1 MKAGPGAAQ
10 GQGPVTLDTVRALNE
25 GESLYLGEDGQKVE
39 AKMKARRP
47 NFEES
52 WCPPN
57 PGGTAQ
63 LLNLLPYK
71 YIPDFPS
78 ALLWF

>member
-39 AKMKARRP
+39 AKTKARRP
-47 NFEES
+47 IFEES
-52 WCPPN
+52 
-57 PGGTAQ
+57 
-63 LLNLLPYK
+63 
-71 YIPDFPS
+71 
-78 ALLWF
+78 